1 MLRDRHISVMI
12 LGDLFAILV
21 LTLIGFASHAELTSA
36 GWRLLTTFL
45 PVSVAWLISAY
56 FLGALDV
63 NIAKAPSQLWKPAIA
78 MFFAAP
84 LAVILRGLWLNRPI
98 IPIFAVVLTASAIL
112 CMLVWRAILCFFW
125 RR

>member
-1 MLRDRHISVMI
+1 MKNRGNYIII
-12 LGDLFAILV
+12 LGDLLAILV
-21 LTLIGFASHAELTSA
+21 LTLVGFASHAELTSA

-45 PVSVAWLISAY
+45 PVSAAWFFSAY
-56 FLGALDV
+56 FLGALDSRNV
-63 NIAKAPSQLWKPAIA
+63 TLPSQLWRAGLA

-98 IPIFAVVLTASAIL
+98 LPIFAVVLTASAIL
-112 CMLVWRAILCFFW
+112 CILVWRSILCFFW